1 MNRRIANI
9 LLNEKAVFF
18 RPDEPFTWTSGIKAP
33 IYCDNRLLISDQSA
47 RKEVVNSFNSLI
59 KEENIAIVG
68 TATAGIPWG
77 AWIAWEKNLP
87 FAYIRSSE
95 KKHGR
100 QNALEGKLTPG
111 QKVILIE
118 DLISTGKSSLDAAE
132 KLIHLGHPVT
142 KVMSIFTYNFPGVK
156 ERFTKMGIEA
166 ISLTDFEVLAEEARS
181 CGNLDESNFL
191 HVINWKNEQKV
202 V

>member
-1 MNRRIANI
+1 MSHQIASI

-18 RPDEPFTWTSGIKAP
+18 RPDVPFTWTSGIKAP
-33 IYCDNRLLISDQSA
+33 IYCDNRLLISSLSA
-47 RKEVVNSFNSLI
+47 RKEIINSFNELI
-59 KEENIAIVG
+59 TEKDIAIVG

-100 QNALEGKLTPG
+100 QNALEGKLNSG

-118 DLISTGKSSLDAAE
+118 DLISTGKSSLEAAQ
-132 KLIHLGHPVT
+132 KLIDLGHQVL
-142 KVMSIFTYNFPGVK
+142 KVISIFTYNFPGVK
-156 ERFTKMGIEA
+156 ERFTNLGIEA
-166 ISLTDFEVLAEEARS
+166 ISLTSFEVLAEEART
-181 CGNLDESNFL
+181 CGNLDESNFNQ
-191 HVINWKNEQKV
+191 VINWKNEQQV
-202 V
+202 I